1 MKISY
6 VAYCMTIAAAGAM
19 AGGCTPK
26 GSAFKSLDTTSIDET
41 IAVGEDFYGHVNKG
55 WQEAHPLTAEHARYG
70 QFNVLDEQNQERV
83 KEIVTS
89 LGETNP
95 EEGSVAFKV
104 STIYSQA
111 MDTVRRNSEGASPI
125 LADLKKIEETAE
137 DDKSMTDL
145 FMWMQSDYGSPFFN
159 AGPMEDFDDSN
170 SYAMYVSGGGIGLG
184 NRDYYLL
191 DDERNT
197 AVRNAY
203 KTLIESQMKNAGYS
217 DEDAR
222 RIMENVM
229 KIETSLAEETWSLEE
244 SRNIAAMKN
253 PRSFTELKKMYP
265 AIDWD
270 RFFVETMGI
279 ESPERVIVTE
289 INTVKRANDLMAS
302 TTPREKKDYYLWK
315 YVAQAAPYLSTDF
328 TDTSFEFSKVMSGV
342 EEQRPLWKRALS
354 MTESAMGEAIGE
366 LYVAKYFP
374 ESSKQ
379 KMLDLVENLREALGT
394 HIDNLTW
401 MSDSTK
407 ANARKKLA
415 AFTVKIGYPDKWKDY
430 SSLAID
436 KEKSLYSNFKQVQKW
451 NKDDIMSKWGKPVDK
466 TEWGMTPQT
475 VNAYY
480 NPMANEIVF
489 PAAILQAP
497 FFDPEAT
504 DAENYGGIGVVIGH
518 EMTHGF
524 DDQGRIFDAEGNLKE
539 WWTNEDAEAFNA
551 LAEQLAAQFDS
562 VEVAPGVHA
571 NGHFTLGENI
581 ADQGGLRV
589 SRTALLNA
597 LAKQGIDPK
606 SESAKTCGLSP
617 EQIFYMNY
625 ANIWANNCRDEEKLN
640 LTSSD
645 PHSLAENRVNVTLR
659 NIEPF
664 FEAFGIKEG
673 DKLYRAPEDRVVIW

>member
-1 MKISY
+1 
-6 VAYCMTIAAAGAM
+6 MTIATAGAV
-19 AGGCTPK
+19 AGGCTSK
-26 GSAFKSLDTTSIDET
+26 GPAFKSLDISSVDET
-41 IAVGEDFYGHVNKG
+41 VAVGEDFYGHVNNG
-55 WQEAHPLTAEHARYG
+55 WQKAHPLTAEHSRYG

-83 KEIVTS
+83 KEIVTT
-89 LGETNP
+89 LAETNP

-104 STIYSQA
+104 STIYNQA
-111 MDTVRRNSEGASPI
+111 MDTVRRNNEGASPI
-125 LADLKKIEETAE
+125 LADLKKIEENAE

-170 SYAMYVSGGGIGLG
+170 SYAMYVSGGGIGLS

-203 KTLIESQMKNAGYS
+203 KVLVESQMKNAGYS
-217 DEDAR
+217 DEDAK

-244 SRNIAAMKN
+244 SRNIGAMKN
-253 PRSFTELKKMYP
+253 PRSFAELKKMYP

-279 ESPERVIVTE
+279 ESPEKVIVTE

-302 TTPREKKDYYLWK
+302 LSPREKKDYYLWK
-315 YVAQAAPYLSTDF
+315 YVAQASPYLSTDF
-328 TDTSFEFSKVMSGV
+328 TDKTFEFNKVVSGV
-342 EEQRPLWKRALS
+342 EEQRPLWKRALG

-379 KMLDLVENLREALGT
+379 KMLDLVENLRDALGT

-430 SSLAID
+430 SSLNID
-436 KEKSLYSNFKQVQKW
+436 KEKSLYANFKQVQKW
-451 NKDDIMSKWGKPVDK
+451 NKDDIISKWGKPVDK

-524 DDQGRIFDAEGNLKE
+524 DDQGRIFDADGNLKE
-539 WWTNEDAEAFNA
+539 WWTPEDAEAFNG
-551 LAEQLAAQFDS
+551 LAEKLAAQFDS

-589 SRTALLNA
+589 SRTAFLNA
-597 LAKQGIDPK
+597 LAKNGIDPH
-606 SESAKTCGLSP
+606 SEEAKVEGLTP

-625 ANIWANNCRDEEKLN
+625 AYIWANNCRDEEKLN

>member
-6 VAYCMTIAAAGAM
+6 VAYCMTIAAAGAV

-26 GSAFKSLDTTSIDET
+26 GSALKSLDTTSIDET

-55 WQEAHPLTAEHARYG
+55 WQQAHPLTAEHARYG

-83 KEIVTS
+83 KEIVTT
-89 LGETNP
+89 LAETNP
-95 EEGSVAFKV
+95 QAGSVAFKV
-104 STIYSQA
+104 STIYNQA
-111 MDTVRRNSEGASPI
+111 MDTVRRNNECASPI
-125 LADLKKIEETAE
+125 LADLRKIEESAE
-137 DDKSMTDL
+137 DDNAMTDL
-145 FMWMQSDYGSPFFN
+145 FMWMHSEHGSPFFN

-170 SYAMYVSGGGIGLG
+170 AYAMYVSGGGIGLG

-197 AVRNAY
+197 AIRNAY
-203 KTLIESQMKNAGYS
+203 RTLIRQQMINAGYS
-217 DEDAR
+217 AGDAE
-222 RIMENVM
+222 RIMKNVM

-265 AIDWD
+265 VIDWD

-279 ESPERVIVTE
+279 DSLDKVIVTE
-289 INTVKRANDLMAS
+289 INTVKRANDLLAS
-302 TTPREKKDYYLWK
+302 LSPREKKDYYLWK

-379 KMLDLVENLREALGT
+379 KMLDLVENLRGALGT

-407 ANARKKLA
+407 ANARRKLA

-430 SSLAID
+430 STLEID
-436 KEKSLYSNFKQVQKW
+436 ESKSLYDNFKQVQKW
-451 NKDDIMSKWGKPVDK
+451 NKDDILSKWGKPVDK

-524 DDQGRIFDAEGNLKE
+524 DDQGRIFDADGNLKE
-539 WWTNEDAEAFNA
+539 WWTAEDAEAFNA
-551 LAEQLAAQFDS
+551 LAKQLVAQFDS
-562 VEVAPGVHA
+562 VEIAPGVHA
-571 NGHFTLGENI
+571 NGQYTLGENI

-606 SESAKTCGLSP
+606 SEEAKVAGMTP
-617 EQIFYMNY
+617 EQLFYMNY
-625 ANIWANNCRDEEKLN
+625 AYIWANNARDEEKLN

>member
-6 VAYCMTIAAAGAM
+6 VAYCMTIAAAGAV

-26 GSAFKSLDTTSIDET
+26 GSALKSLDTTSIDET

-55 WQEAHPLTAEHARYG
+55 WQQAHPLTAEHARYG

-83 KEIVTS
+83 KEIVTT
-89 LGETNP
+89 LAETNP
-95 EEGSVAFKV
+95 QAGSVAFKV
-104 STIYSQA
+104 STIYNQA
-111 MDTVRRNSEGASPI
+111 MDTVRRNNEGASPI
-125 LADLKKIEETAE
+125 LADLRKIEESAE
-137 DDKSMTDL
+137 DDNAMTDL
-145 FMWMQSDYGSPFFN
+145 FMWMHSEHGSPFFN

-170 SYAMYVSGGGIGLG
+170 AYAMYVSGGGIGLG

-197 AVRNAY
+197 AIRNAY
-203 KTLIESQMKNAGYS
+203 RTLIRQQMINAGYS
-217 DEDAR
+217 AGDAE
-222 RIMENVM
+222 RIMKNVM

-265 AIDWD
+265 VIDWD

-279 ESPERVIVTE
+279 DSLDKVIVTE
-289 INTVKRANDLMAS
+289 INTVKRANDLLAS
-302 TTPREKKDYYLWK
+302 LSPREKKDYYLWK

-379 KMLDLVENLREALGT
+379 KMLDLVENLRGALGT

-407 ANARKKLA
+407 ANARRKLA

-430 SSLAID
+430 STLEID
-436 KEKSLYSNFKQVQKW
+436 ESKSLYDNFKQVQKW
-451 NKDDIMSKWGKPVDK
+451 NKDDILSKWGKPVDK

-539 WWTNEDAEAFNA
+539 WWTAEDAEAFNA
-551 LAEQLAAQFDS
+551 LAKQLVAQFDS
-562 VEVAPGVHA
+562 VEIAPGVHA
-571 NGHFTLGENI
+571 NGQYTLGENI

-606 SESAKTCGLSP
+606 SEEAKVAGMTP
-617 EQIFYMNY
+617 EQLFYMNY
-625 ANIWANNCRDEEKLN
+625 AYIWANNARDEEKLN